1 LLVESSFRHNI
12 SLACEAI
19 AIKIPPSFF
28 HRNPLQEGHAM
39 SHHDASEHPV
49 IDEKELDSNS
59 RADTLAMFSLVA
71 IVVTMAVFFASR

>member
-1 LLVESSFRHNI
+1 
-12 SLACEAI
+12 
-19 AIKIPPSFF
+19 
-28 HRNPLQEGHAM
+28 M